1 MLKKARIYI
10 IICVLAL
17 FQYGNTFDHGYAWDD
32 AIVITENDRVQQ
44 GLSEPSSFFRNIKD
58 DDVQYR
64 YGYRPISLLSFAL
77 DIELSEMT
85 PKTGHVMNVLYYA
98 LLCCLIFYFLR
109 RMFPEKGT
117 LFSLIIVGLFL
128 IHPVHTEVV
137 ANIKSRDEI
146 LAMIFGMASLIF
158 LLNFLEKTKNNWLH
172 AGLMIVMLLLSFLS
186 KENGITFLGVLLLVA
201 YFKNTERI
209 KPYLKYGLPILASVV
224 LVAVRYYVY
233 SDAVF
238 ENNATAL
245 IESGQYKEDGFL
257 GNPLYDAK
265 GYKEI
270 LPNVFAILIKD
281 LGLMLFPITLVHD
294 YGFSHSTIVSLSNPL
309 VIFSVLFHLGLIY
322 VIIREFKKKSI
333 LLFGILF
340 YFITLSVYLH
350 ILQIGPDYMGER
362 FLFIPSLGFIVALVA
377 LVERISKASFNIDAE
392 PIWKNGRAQF
402 AFGVLG
408 VLFFMG
414 FVKTLNRNK
423 AWESNSVLFET
434 DIETLHDCARTQY
447 NYACLLHEIYYQNP
461 SSDQQEKILYH
472 YQRAVDI
479 SNRSMKAML
488 DLGNAY
494 MEFGQMEKGKS
505 TFEAAVKAHP
515 EVAAPY
521 MQLGKYYLSQ
531 NQFKKALQQYNLAE
545 EQSKIPEIY
554 QSKAVCY
561 LKLNQLDNA
570 IQAMQ
575 EGEKKGPENYEYF
588 ELMSDLF
595 YAKGNRQEALEY
607 INQALKISPNNQV
620 LVKKMQE
627 RTNQNGQ

>member
-1 MLKKARIYI
+1 MFKKARIYI
-10 IICVLAL
+10 IISILAL
-17 FQYGNTFDHGYAWDD
+17 FQYGNTFEHDYAWDD

-44 GLSEPSSFFRNIKD
+44 GLSDPSSFFRNIKGD
-58 DDVQYR
+58 ESQYR
-64 YGYRPISLLSFAL
+64 YGYRPITLLSFAL

-109 RMFPEKGT
+109 RMFPEKSE
-117 LFSLIIVGLFL
+117 LFAMIVVGLFL

-146 LAMIFGMASLIF
+146 LAMIFGIASLIS
-158 LLNFLEKTKNNWLH
+158 LLNFLERTKNNWLH
-172 AGLMIVMLLLSFLS
+172 AGLMTVMLLLSFLS

-209 KPYLKYGLPILASVV
+209 KPYLKYGLPILAGVV
-224 LVAVRYYVY
+224 LIAIRYYVY

-245 IESGQYKEDGFL
+245 LETSQYKEDGFL

-281 LGLMLFPITLVHD
+281 MGLMLFPITLVHD
-294 YGFSHSTIVSLSNPL
+294 YGFSHSTIVTWSNPL

-322 VIIREFKKKSI
+322 LIIREFKKKSI

-362 FLFIPSLGFIVALVA
+362 FLFIPSLGFIIAIVVLI
-377 LVERISKASFNIDAE
+377 ERISKASFNADAE
-392 PIWKNGRAQF
+392 PIWKNGKAKIALGILGLLFVIGF
-402 AFGVLG
+402 A
-408 VLFFMG
+408 
-414 FVKTLNRNK
+414 KTLNRNK
-423 AWESNSVLFET
+423 AWENNAVLFET
-434 DIETLHDCARTQY
+434 DIETLKDCARTQY
-447 NYACLLHEIYYQNP
+447 NYACLLHNEYYKRP
-461 SSDQQEKILYH
+461 SVDQQEKILFH

-479 SNRSMKAML
+479 SERAMKPML
-488 DLGNAY
+488 DLGSAY
-494 MEFGQMEKGKS
+494 MEFGQMENGKK

-515 EVAAPY
+515 KIAAPL

-531 NQFKKALQQYNLAE
+531 NQINDALQQYKLAE
-545 EQSKIPEIY
+545 RNSKLPEIY
-554 QSKAVCY
+554 QSIAVCH
-561 LKLNQLDNA
+561 LKLNQLEEA
-570 IQAMQ
+570 
-575 EGEKKGPENYEYF
+575 EKSLLLGEKLDPKNADYF
-588 ELMSDLF
+588 VLLSEI
-595 YAKGNRQEALEY
+595 QIALGHKIKAEKSL
-607 INQALKISPNNQV
+607 QKALKIAPNDTSIQAK
-620 LVKKMQE
+620 LKLIVK
-627 RTNQNGQ
+627 